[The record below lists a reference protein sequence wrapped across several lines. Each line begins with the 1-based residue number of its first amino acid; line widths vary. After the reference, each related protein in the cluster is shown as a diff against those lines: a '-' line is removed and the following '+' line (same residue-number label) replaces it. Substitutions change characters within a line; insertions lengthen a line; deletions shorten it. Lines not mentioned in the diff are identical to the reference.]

1 MAVVL
6 VAVAAASIKYWA
18 YIANPWTRDGQVR
31 APVIQIMP
39 RVSGPIVDVLIN
51 DNQLV
56 NAGELLFRINPRTL
70 RSAVDQAQSGLHQ
83 AQVEAKNAK

>member
-1 MAVVL
+1 
-6 VAVAAASIKYWA
+6 
-18 YIANPWTRDGQVR
+18 
-31 APVIQIMP
+31 MP
-39 RVSGPIVDVLIN
+39 RVSGPIVDLLIN